1 MAEAKSKADN
11 VMLNSI
17 HIDKVTINI
26 GSGKDQYKLEKGLNL
41 LEKITG
47 KKPIKTLSKHRIATW
62 GIRLGLPIG
71 CKVTVRG
78 KDAIEL
84 LNRLLI
90 GVDNRINPRCFDK
103 KGNFSFGV
111 KDYIEVEGMKYDP
124 DIGMMG
130 FEVCVTLKRKG
141 SRVALRAKNAYKI
154 GKRQAIT
161 TEQAQNYIKDNFK
174 VIFTT
179 DKEDEE

>member
-1 MAEAKSKADN
+1 MH
-11 VMLNSI
+11 NSI
-17 HIDKVTINI
+17 QIDKVTLNV
-26 GSGKDQYKLEKGLNL
+26 GAGKDQHILEKGIKL
-41 LEKITG
+41 LTKLTD
-47 KKPIKTLSKHRIATW
+47 KKPIKTTSKHRIATW
-62 GIRLGLPIG
+62 GIRIGLPIG

-78 KDAIEL
+78 NDAKAL
-84 LNRLLI
+84 LNKLLI
-90 GVDNRINPRCFDK
+90 GVDNKLNPRCFDN

-141 SRVALRAKNAYKI
+141 TRVKQRSRKPSIL
-154 GKRQAIT
+154 GKRQSISKEEA
-161 TEQAQNYIKDNFK
+161 QAFVKDNYN

-179 DKEDEE
+179 GREEEE